1 MKLNLF
7 KYVCAIKQGKF
18 LGFLVSSREIKFS
31 AKKFKLFRNI
41 SNFKWTLDT
50 SLSPGKVKTFFFI

>member
-50 SLSPGKVKTFFFI
+50 GLSPGKVKTFFFI